1 MADLDAITARDAP
14 AEAIGDEDRALML
27 RAAWHYYIEER
38 TQADIAGVLGVSRFR
53 INRALAECRR
63 QGLVQIQ
70 ITSPLTSCVALE
82 REIVATFGVRE
93 AVVVPSPADP
103 DRSNVM
109 VAAGLA
115 RHVDGLVADTGKK
128 VFGFGWGKTIKEAL
142 RFINPAHRPDA
153 TIVTLLGT
161 LPHVAERNSIEIIAD
176 LGRMLGAERRYM
188 TAPIYADTPE
198 ARYVLTGQHF
208 FSAML
213 ATILDA
219 DAACF
224 AVGNVREES
233 LLIRHGLPKDVT
245 AGDLAAR
252 GAVGELLGNFIDI
265 DGRPI
270 DHPINRQLVG
280 PGLDDLRAMRSLVLA
295 SGGLEKTDI
304 LTGALRTGLIDV
316 LISDERTMQAVLR
329 RHETARWAA
338 RK

>member
-1 MADLDAITARDAP
+1 
-14 AEAIGDEDRALML
+14 
-27 RAAWHYYIEER
+27 
-38 TQADIAGVLGVSRFR
+38 
-53 INRALAECRR
+53 
-63 QGLVQIQ
+63 
-70 ITSPLTSCVALE
+70 
-82 REIVATFGVRE
+82 
-93 AVVVPSPADP
+93 
-103 DRSNVM
+103 
-109 VAAGLA
+109 
-115 RHVDGLVADTGKK
+115 
-128 VFGFGWGKTIKEAL
+128 
-142 RFINPAHRPDA
+142 
-153 TIVTLLGT
+153 
-161 LPHVAERNSIEIIAD
+161 
-176 LGRMLGAERRYM
+176 M

-233 LLIRHGLPKDVT
+233 LLIRHGLPKDVA

-338 RK
+338 RR